1 MNILKWYLI
10 QQMSKNWIMKTRR
23 KFTKEFKQT
32 AVRRLESGQSVGE
45 VARALEVHPS
55 DLQRWRREL
64 REHGERAF
72 NGAGK
77 KRAEESRVA
86 ELERKVGQQAM
97 EIDFL
102 KRALQHVEEQRLLQA
117 LPNGAR
123 STSRWKKK

>member
-1 MNILKWYLI
+1 MN
-10 QQMSKNWIMKTRR
+10 SRR

-32 AVRRLESGQSVGE
+32 AVRRLEGGQSLAE

-55 DLQRWRREL
+55 DLSRWRRES

-72 NGAGK
+72 SGVGK
-77 KRAEESRVA
+77 KRAEESRVP
-86 ELERKVGQQAM
+86 ELERKIGQQAM

-117 LPNGAR
+117 ANNGAR
-123 STSRWKKK
+123 STSRSKKK

>member
-1 MNILKWYLI
+1 
-10 QQMSKNWIMKTRR
+10 MS
-23 KFTKEFKQT
+23 
-32 AVRRLESGQSVGE
+32 E

-55 DLQRWRREL
+55 DVHRWRREL
-64 REHGERAF
+64 QEHGDRAF
-72 NGAGK
+72 CGPGK

>member
-1 MNILKWYLI
+1 
-10 QQMSKNWIMKTRR
+10 MKSRR

-32 AVRRLESGQSVGE
+32 AVNRLNSGQSAAE

-55 DLQRWRREL
+55 DLHRWRREL
-64 REHGERAF
+64 QDQGERAF
-72 NGAGK
+72 LGAGK
-77 KRAEESRVA
+77 KRAEETRMA

-117 LPNGAR
+117 LPNGTR